1 MKLRYIV
8 TILLASIIG
17 FYACESMDD
26 NFKQYLGEYNYSG
39 RIDSLRVYPGYERVV
54 LAWDNPIDQKSQ
66 KIKVV
71 YGPDS
76 TEVIYDTLVDSVSID
91 GLQAGTGYEF
101 TVYTLDAK
109 GNISVPTSVT
119 AFPISQSFV
128 ETLTAP
134 SLVVETQGQDQV
146 ITLLGLSNV
155 MMRFSGVINYSVT
168 GPGGFTA
175 DGEIDVTDQVIKTNP
190 TTGAIEHVTLNELT
204 MPIADLGLGINLL
217 PPGPYTFTYTAS
229 VWPIMDNLT
238 SIDEIE
244 LERVINMEVQP
255 IIINVTVLGGQTSD
269 QYNTTGGEG
278 VDKVTD
284 GNHNSKYLTGNRQTW
299 IKFITNNP
307 QIVKRYTLVSGNDAP
322 ERDPKDWNLEA
333 STDGENWVILDERR
347 NMAFG
352 GRNAESRFDVNND
365 TMYQYYR
372 LNILNNNGGNL
383 FQLSEWTL
391 YGLKLE

>member
-1 MKLRYIV
+1 
-8 TILLASIIG
+8 
-17 FYACESMDD
+17 MDD
-26 NFKQYLGEYNYSG
+26 NFKQYQGEYNYSG
-39 RIDSLRVYPGYERVV
+39 KINSLRVYPGYERVV
-54 LAWDNPIDQKSQ
+54 LAWDNPKDQKSQ
-66 KIKVV
+66 KVKII

-76 TEVIYDTLVDSVSID
+76 TEIIYDNLVDSVSID

-101 TVYTLDAK
+101 IVYTLDSK
-109 GNISVPTSVT
+109 GNTSIPTIVT

-128 ETLTAP
+128 ETLTPP
-134 SLVVETQGQDQV
+134 SLVVGTKGQDQV

-155 MMRFSGVINYSVT
+155 MMRFSGKINYTVT
-168 GPGGFTA
+168 GPNGFSA
-175 DGEIDVTDQVIKTNP
+175 SGEADVTDQVIKTNP
-190 TTGAIEHVTLNELT
+190 TTGAIEYVTLNELT
-204 MPIADLGLGINLL
+204 LPVSELGLGMNVI
-217 PPGPYTFTYTAS
+217 PPGLYTFSYTAS
-229 VWPIMDNLT
+229 VWPIMGNLT

-244 LERVINMEVQP
+244 LDRVANIEVQP

-269 QYNTTGGEG
+269 RYNTTGGEG
-278 VDKVTD
+278 VAKVTD
-284 GNHNSKYLTGNRQTW
+284 GNNNSKYLTGNRQTW
-299 IKFITNNP
+299 IKFITNEP

-352 GRNAESRFDVNND
+352 GRKAESRFDVNND

-372 LNILNNNGGNL
+372 LNVLNNNGSNL

-391 YGLKLE
+391 FGLKLE